1 MASATRRIPTPSIS
15 CRSGCCRRV
24 SGLSRVTSSAFPVK
38 DRIGRLTLVAS
49 QDGREGS
56 VTIHQDVNLYSA
68 FLETGNRATLP
79 LDSGRHIWVQVA
91 RGSVRVNNSELSAGD
106 GAALADEPAA

>member
-1 MASATRRIPTPSIS
+1 
-15 CRSGCCRRV
+15 
-24 SGLSRVTSSAFPVK
+24 
-38 DRIGRLTLVAS
+38 
-49 QDGREGS
+49 

-106 GAALADEPAA
+106 GAALADEPAAELEAIVPAEALLFDLA